1 MSIYKEV
8 SAVPDGSLF
17 LLFKNGNCDRL
28 LNTYSENVTFAEK
41 NMTPY
46 IQAENLSKR
55 FGDQLLFEN
64 ISFTIFEQQ
73 KVALIARNG
82 TGKTT
87 LMEILAGND
96 TPESGQITKTGD
108 IKIGY
113 LKQLPELNDSQTVF
127 DAVFESGSELVD
139 VIRNFENA
147 VLHNRKEE
155 ITRFTELMER
165 HQAWDYERKVKQ
177 ILTQLKIT
185 DYDQRIAE
193 LSGGQKKRVALANV
207 LINEPDLLLLD
218 EPTNHLD
225 LEMIEWLENYLEKT
239 KITLFMVTH
248 DRYFLDR
255 VCDEILEMEGNTIC
269 RHRGNYSYFLE
280 KRNERIE
287 MHQAG
292 IDKAKNLLR
301 TELEWARRMPQ
312 ARGHKAKYRLERVD
326 DLLVKASQ
334 NLKESS
340 VELTMNSSRIGKK
353 ILDLE
358 NISKSYDSDPLFS
371 GFSYKFQRF
380 EKVGIVGKNGT
391 GKSTFLNVITG
402 NIPADSGTVEIGQT
416 IKFGY
421 YKQTGIDFNP
431 GEKVI
436 DVVQKIAEVIN
447 FDDGRK
453 LTASQM
459 LTTFLFPPDTQYSFV
474 EKLSGGEKRR
484 LYLCT
489 ILMQNPNFLILD
501 EPTNDLDIMTL
512 SVLEEYLRV
521 FQGCVIVVSH
531 DRYFM
536 DKIVDHL
543 FVFEGNGAVKDF
555 PGSYTVWRNKQID
568 EEQAEKK
575 LKKPEPKE
583 QPKPAK
589 EKERKLSFKEKR
601 ELEQLE
607 KEIEALETEKSEID
621 EAMNSGALTTDELV
635 EKSTRF
641 GEIND
646 LLEEKEMRWLE
657 LSELA

>member
-1 MSIYKEV
+1 
-8 SAVPDGSLF
+8 
-17 LLFKNGNCDRL
+17 
-28 LNTYSENVTFAEK
+28 
-41 NMTPY
+41 MTPY
-46 IQAENLSKR
+46 LQVESLSKR

-64 ISFTIFEQQ
+64 ISFTIFEHQ
-73 KVALIARNG
+73 KIAMIARNG

-96 TPESGQITKTGD
+96 TPESGLITKTSGVR
-108 IKIGY
+108 IGY
-113 LKQLPELNDSQTVF
+113 LRQIPDLDENQTVF
-127 DAVFESGSELVD
+127 EAVFQSGDEKIET
-139 VIRNFENA
+139 IRKFEDA
-147 VLHNRKEE
+147 LLHNRKDD
-155 ITRFTELMER
+155 ITKYTELMDR
-165 HQAWDYERKVKQ
+165 HHAWDYEVKVKQ

-185 DYDQRIAE
+185 NYDQRIGE

-207 LINEPDLLLLD
+207 LINEPDLLMLD

-255 VCDEILEMEGNTIC
+255 VCNEILEMEGNTIY

-280 KRNERIE
+280 KRAERVE
-287 MHQAG
+287 MQQAG

-301 TELEWARRMPQ
+301 TELEWSRRMPQ
-312 ARGHKAKYRLERVD
+312 ARGHKSKYRMERVD
-326 DLLVKASQ
+326 DLIAKAGQ
-334 NLKESS
+334 NLNENNI
-340 VELTMNSSRIGKK
+340 ELSMNSSRLGNK
-353 ILDLE
+353 ILDMYRIGKAYGDL
-358 NISKSYDSDPLFS
+358 NLISD
-371 GFSYKFQRF
+371 FSYKFQKG
-380 EKVGIVGKNGT
+380 EKLGIVGKNGT
-391 GKSTFLNVITG
+391 GKSTFLNIVTG
-402 NIPADSGTVEIGQT
+402 NITPDKGTIEIGQT
-416 IKFGY
+416 VCFGY

-431 GEKVI
+431 GDKVI
-436 DVVQKIAEVIN
+436 DVVSKIAEVIN
-447 FDDGRK
+447 FEDGRK
-453 LTASQM
+453 LTASQL

-512 SVLEEYLRV
+512 AVLEDYLRV
-521 FQGCVIVVSH
+521 FQGCVIIVSH

-543 FVFEGNGAVKDF
+543 FVFNGEGNIKDF
-555 PGSYTVWRNKQID
+555 PGSYTLWRNKQLEE
-568 EEQAEKK
+568 EEQERK
-575 LKKPEPKE
+575 LKKPDPKE
-583 QPKPAK
+583 TPKPAK
-589 EKERKLSFKEKR
+589 VKERKLTFNEKK

-607 KEIEALETEKSEID
+607 KDIEALETEKAQIGE
-621 EAMNSGALTTDELV
+621 ELNSGALSNAQLH
-635 EKSTRF
+635 EKSNRF
-641 GEIND
+641 GEISG

>member
-1 MSIYKEV
+1 
-8 SAVPDGSLF
+8 
-17 LLFKNGNCDRL
+17 
-28 LNTYSENVTFAEK
+28 
-41 NMTPY
+41 MTPY
-46 IQAENLSKR
+46 LQAENLSKR

-96 TPESGQITKTGD
+96 TPEFGLITKTGD

-113 LKQLPELNDSQTVF
+113 LKQIPDLDDNQTVF
-127 DAVFESGSELVD
+127 EAVFQSGDEMVET
-139 VIRNFENA
+139 IRNFEDA
-147 VLHNRKEE
+147 VLHNRKED
-155 ITRFTELMER
+155 ITKYTELMES
-165 HQAWDYERKVKQ
+165 HQAWDYEFKVKQ
-177 ILTQLKIT
+177 ILTQLKIFN
-185 DYDQRIAE
+185 YDQRISE
-193 LSGGQKKRVALANV
+193 LSGGQKKRVAMANV
-207 LINEPDLLLLD
+207 LINEPDLLMLD

-225 LEMIEWLENYLEKT
+225 LDMIEWLENYLEKT

-255 VCDEILEMEGNTIC
+255 VCNEILEMEGNTIY

-280 KRNERIE
+280 KRQERME
-287 MHQAG
+287 STATSVE
-292 IDKAKNLLR
+292 KAKNLLR
-301 TELEWARRMPQ
+301 TELEWSRRMPQ
-312 ARGHKAKYRLERVD
+312 ARGHKAKYRMDRVD
-326 DLLVKASQ
+326 DLIVKAGQ
-334 NLKESS
+334 NLNENNI
-340 VELTMNSSRIGKK
+340 ELSMNSSRIGNK

-358 NISKSYDSDPLFS
+358 NISKSYGDLCLIKNLT
-371 GFSYKFQRF
+371 YKFQRG
-380 EKVGIVGKNGT
+380 EKLGIVGKNGT
-391 GKSTFLNVITG
+391 GKSTFLNIVTG
-402 NIPADSGTVEIGQT
+402 NLPTDSGTIEIGQT
-416 IKFGY
+416 IRFGY
-421 YKQTGIDFNP
+421 YQQTGIDFNP
-431 GEKVI
+431 GDKVI
-436 DVVQKIAEVIN
+436 DVVNKIAEVIN

-453 LTASQM
+453 LTASQL

-489 ILMQNPNFLILD
+489 ILMTNPNFLILD

-521 FQGCVIVVSH
+521 FQGCVIIVSH

-543 FVFEGNGAVKDF
+543 FVFNGDGNIKDF
-555 PGSYTVWRNKQID
+555 PGSYTLWRNKQLEE
-568 EEQAEKK
+568 EEQEKK
-575 LKKPEPKE
+575 LKKPEPKAP
-583 QPKPAK
+583 QKPAK
-589 EKERKLSFKEKR
+589 EKERKLTFNEKK

-607 KEIEALETEKSEID
+607 KDIESLETEKATISE
-621 EAMNSGALTTDELV
+621 ELNSGELTNAELH
-635 EKSTRF
+635 EKSNRF
-641 GEIND
+641 GEITD

>member
-1 MSIYKEV
+1 
-8 SAVPDGSLF
+8 
-17 LLFKNGNCDRL
+17 
-28 LNTYSENVTFAEK
+28 
-41 NMTPY
+41 MTPY
-46 IQAENLSKR
+46 LQAENLSKR

-96 TPESGQITKTGD
+96 TPEFGLITKTGD

-113 LKQLPELNDSQTVF
+113 LKQIPDLDDNQTVF
-127 DAVFESGSELVD
+127 EAVFQSDDEMVET
-139 VIRNFENA
+139 IRNFEDA
-147 VLHNRKEE
+147 VLHNRKED
-155 ITRFTELMER
+155 ITKYTELMES
-165 HQAWDYERKVKQ
+165 HQAWDYEFKVKQ
-177 ILTQLKIT
+177 ILTQLKIFN
-185 DYDQRIAE
+185 YDQRISE
-193 LSGGQKKRVALANV
+193 LSGGQKKRVAMANV
-207 LINEPDLLLLD
+207 LINEPDLLMLD

-225 LEMIEWLENYLEKT
+225 LDMIEWLENYLEKT

-255 VCDEILEMEGNTIC
+255 VCNEILEMEGNTIY

-280 KRNERIE
+280 KRQERME
-287 MHQAG
+287 STATSVE
-292 IDKAKNLLR
+292 KAKNLLR
-301 TELEWARRMPQ
+301 TELEWSRRMPQ
-312 ARGHKAKYRLERVD
+312 ARGHKAKYRMDRVD
-326 DLLVKASQ
+326 DLIVKAGQ
-334 NLKESS
+334 NLNENNI
-340 VELTMNSSRIGKK
+340 ELSMNSSRIGNK

-358 NISKSYDSDPLFS
+358 NISKSYGELCLIKNLT
-371 GFSYKFQRF
+371 YKFQRG
-380 EKVGIVGKNGT
+380 EKLGIVGKNGT
-391 GKSTFLNVITG
+391 GKSTFLNIVTG
-402 NIPADSGTVEIGQT
+402 NLPTDSGTIEIGQT
-416 IKFGY
+416 IRFGY
-421 YKQTGIDFNP
+421 YQQTGIDFNP
-431 GEKVI
+431 GDKVI
-436 DVVQKIAEVIN
+436 DVVNKIAEVIN

-453 LTASQM
+453 LTASQL

-489 ILMQNPNFLILD
+489 ILMTNPNFLILD

-521 FQGCVIVVSH
+521 FQGCVIIVSH

-543 FVFEGNGAVKDF
+543 FVFNGDGNIKDF
-555 PGSYTVWRNKQID
+555 PGSYTLWRNKQLEE
-568 EEQAEKK
+568 EEQEKK
-575 LKKPEPKE
+575 LKKPEPKAP
-583 QPKPAK
+583 QKPAK
-589 EKERKLSFKEKR
+589 EKERKLTFNEKK

-607 KEIEALETEKSEID
+607 KDIESLETEKATIGE
-621 EAMNSGALTTDELV
+621 ELNSGELTNAELH
-635 EKSTRF
+635 EKSNRF
-641 GEIND
+641 GEITD

>member
-1 MSIYKEV
+1 M
-8 SAVPDGSLF
+8 
-17 LLFKNGNCDRL
+17 LLL
-28 LNTYSENVTFAEK
+28 QEK
-41 NMTPY
+41 IMTPY
-46 IQAENLSKR
+46 LQAENLSKR

-64 ISFTIFEQQ
+64 ISFTIFENQ

-87 LMEILAGND
+87 LMELLAGTD
-96 TPESGQITKTGD
+96 SPDSGQITKTGN
-108 IKIGY
+108 IRIGY
-113 LKQLPELNDSQTVF
+113 LKQIPELDDNQTVF
-127 DAVFESGSELVD
+127 EAVFQSADEIVE
-139 VIRNFENA
+139 VIRNFEDA
-147 VLHNRKEE
+147 LLHNRKDD
-155 ITRFTELMER
+155 ITRYTELMER
-165 HQAWDYERKVKQ
+165 HNAWDYEVKVKQ

-185 DYDQRIAE
+185 NYDQKIAE
-193 LSGGQKKRVALANV
+193 LSGGQRKRVAMANV
-207 LINEPDLLLLD
+207 LINEPDLLMLD

-255 VCDEILEMEGNTIC
+255 VCDEILEMEGNTIY
-269 RHRGNYSYFLE
+269 RHLGNYSYFLE
-280 KRNERIE
+280 KRNQRIE
-287 MHQAG
+287 MQQAG
-292 IDKAKNLLR
+292 IDKARNLLR

-312 ARGHKAKYRLERVD
+312 ARGHKSKYRLERVD
-326 DLLVKASQ
+326 DLIVKASQ
-334 NLKESS
+334 NLSENNI
-340 VELTMNSSRIGKK
+340 ELSMNSARLGNK
-353 ILDLE
+353 ILDIE
-358 NISKSYDSDPLFS
+358 NLGKSYGDLCLIKD
-371 GFSYKFQRF
+371 FSYKFQKG

-391 GKSTFLNVITG
+391 GKSTFLNLITQ
-402 NIPADSGTVEIGQT
+402 NLPADKGTIEIGQT
-416 IKFGY
+416 IRFGY
-421 YKQTGIDFNP
+421 YRQTGIDFNP
-431 GEKVI
+431 GDKVI

-447 FDDGRK
+447 FEDGRK
-453 LTASQM
+453 LTASQL

-489 ILMQNPNFLILD
+489 ILMTNPNFLILD

-512 SVLEEYLRV
+512 AVLEDYLRV

-543 FVFEGNGAVKDF
+543 FVFNGEGTIKDF
-555 PGSYTVWRNKQID
+555 PGSYTIWRNKQMEE
-568 EEQAEKK
+568 EEQERKQ
-575 LKKPEPKE
+575 KKPEPKAT
-583 QPKPAK
+583 PRPAK
-589 EKERKLSFKEKR
+589 EKERKLTFNEKK

-607 KEIEALETEKSEID
+607 KDIASLENEKSTISE
-621 EAMNSGALTTDELV
+621 ELNSGTLTSNQLQ

-641 GEIND
+641 GVITD